1 MWFWLELFLKLERD
15 AVFSKELLNGWESHS
30 LRAGLNATLPGIL
43 SIIKIFYRF
52 IWLPWPDQYALS
64 RRMHSFSFTKLWLQW
79 PLSITCPA
87 FKHTLDWFNLIGHKR
102 RSQVAGNIT
111 EEMFFFPQRSTH
123 TEDALSSFFAHAA
136 FLFLSCQ
143 MNIWLETKGELINY
157 SSGRAPVAVV
167 KSVDIWAFQTTSA
180 NLYAVHCAR
189 QPALY
194 QKAVKGLVNL
204 ARTTPQRLLSSP
216 LLGGIMHFTGVL
228 PKAVGNLTLW
238 CYWLHR

>member
-1 MWFWLELFLKLERD
+1 
-15 AVFSKELLNGWESHS
+15 
-30 LRAGLNATLPGIL
+30 
-43 SIIKIFYRF
+43 
-52 IWLPWPDQYALS
+52 
-64 RRMHSFSFTKLWLQW
+64 MHSFSFTKLWLQW

-87 FKHTLDWFNLIGHKR
+87 FKHTLDWFTLIGHKWTSR
-102 RSQVAGNIT
+102 VAGKIT
-111 EEMFFFPQRSTH
+111 EETFFSLNAAH
-123 TEDALSSFFAHAA
+123 TQAKDALSSFFAHTA

-180 NLYAVHCAR
+180 NLYAVHCVR

-204 ARTTPQRLLSSP
+204 ARTTPQRLLSSL